1 MWLLCQWDRL
11 SLFCLLFVRISLA
24 FLRCHTDRRRRA
36 LFSEGATTGVAPTFV
51 RWRERPQ
58 LINACTS
65 APAVIHSSD
74 ISTLLPLK
82 PSDITLWP
90 SDLIN
95 FLFPERLLP
104 LAGLWATESDRRVP
118 HCRHGMFPY
127 IYFEGHFRTFIDNKN
142 SLDRNDLQRTKEEC
156 DKLLGH
162 TCQWKTSSN

>member
-36 LFSEGATTGVAPTFV
+36 LFSTGVALAFV
-51 RWRERPQ
+51 RCRERQ
-58 LINACTS
+58 GLINVCTS
-65 APAVIHSSD
+65 APSVIHSSD

-95 FLFPERLLP
+95 FLFPESQLP
-104 LAGLWATESDRRVP
+104 LAGLWWEGATESDRKVP
-118 HCRHGMFPY
+118 HCRRGMISY
-127 IYFEGHFRTFIDNKN
+127 ICFKGNVFSFLLLTEQVTCLETVCGEQR
-142 SLDRNDLQRTKEEC
+142 RNET
-156 DKLLGH
+156 GM
-162 TCQWKTSSN
+162 W